1 MEQFSYESNGYN
13 RSEVNEFIKQVTND
27 TEEIVERVRIQKEK
41 IDELTKEL
49 NHYKKLEY
57 TLNSTIEFIKET
69 KEEIKN
75 LSKKESELIIEKAK
89 NDASRIV
96 NESLLEAEKLEI
108 RKKELKKNINDLK
121 NKIKIVIEDEEE

>member
-13 RSEVNEFIKQVTND
+13 CNEVNEFIKEVNKN
-27 TEEIVERVRIQKEK
+27 TEEIITRVSKQKQQIE
-41 IDELTKEL
+41 ELTKEI
-49 NHYKKLEY
+49 NHYKKLES

-96 NESLLEAEKLEI
+96 NEALLEAQRLENEKERLEEQI
-108 RKKELKKNINDLK
+108 K
-121 NKIKIVIEDEEE
+121 KIKGKLNEEED

>member
-13 RSEVNEFIKQVTND
+13 RSEVNEFIRQVTND

-49 NHYKKLEY
+49 NHYKKLEN

-108 RKKELKKNINDLK
+108 RKTQLKKDINDLK

>member
-1 MEQFSYESNGYN
+1 MEKFSYESNGYN
-13 RSEVNEFIKQVTND
+13 RNEVNDFIKEVTKN
-27 TEEIVERVRIQKEK
+27 TEEIISRVNAQKK
-41 IDELTKEL
+41 QIDELTKEL
-49 NHYKKLEY
+49 NHYKKLES

-69 KEEIKN
+69 KEEIRN
-75 LSKKESELIIEKAK
+75 ISKKESELIIEKAK

-108 RKKELKKNINDLK
+108 RKIQLKKDINDLK